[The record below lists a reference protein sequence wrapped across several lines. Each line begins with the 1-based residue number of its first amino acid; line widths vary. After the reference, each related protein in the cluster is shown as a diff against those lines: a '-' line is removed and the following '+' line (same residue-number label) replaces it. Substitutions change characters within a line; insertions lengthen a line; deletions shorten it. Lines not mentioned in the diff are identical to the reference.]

1 MNIVNTKYGS
11 VSDID
16 IKNILYKNEDING
29 VIVTDQMLA
38 LSILE
43 KADLIN
49 RILKADEYVTYLGLK
64 CKYRLNTGHLRKLR
78 NILRGKNNV

>member
-1 MNIVNTKYGS
+1 MKIVKTEYGS
-11 VSDID
+11 VTNKD
-16 IKNILYKNEDING
+16 IKNVNG
-29 VIVTDQMLA
+29 VVVSDQMLA

-43 KADLIN
+43 KVDLIN

-64 CKYRLNTGHLRKLR
+64 CKYRLNSGHLRKLR